1 MGGCLRVQVPVR
13 ACVCVCVHVG
23 PCVCVCVR
31 VCAWVCVCVRVHACV
46 RASACEKER
55 AGLGEM
61 AQRPMGPIH
70 LLILSYLAVT
80 SGKGISK
87 ENNLL
92 IGKCQKQKS
101 RI

>member
-1 MGGCLRVQVPVR
+1 MGVGGCLRVQVPVR
-13 ACVCVCVHVG
+13 ACA
-23 PCVCVCVR
+23 CVCVR
-31 VCAWVCVCVRVHACV
+31 VCARMCVRV
-46 RASACEKER
+46 KER
-55 AGLGEM
+55 EGLGEM

>member
-1 MGGCLRVQVPVR
+1 MGVWGCVGVGGCLRVQVPVR
-13 ACVCVCVHVG
+13 AS
-23 PCVCVCVR
+23 
-31 VCAWVCVCVRVHACV
+31 ACV
-46 RASACEKER
+46 KER